1 MRRKSAL
8 TTAAAGLTLAMAL
21 AACAGTPTQTPGQGQ
36 SATASTGAPAG
47 GGADTADAAVGKIYN
62 PSDKKGGT
70 LKMANTADWDSLD
83 PGNTYYG
90 YSLNFARL
98 YGRALLMFKAAPG
111 ADGNT
116 LVPDLAESV
125 GKSSDDAKT
134 WTYKLRKGVKFEDGT
149 EVTSKDVAYA
159 VARQFDKEIHPNG
172 PTYLNALLDWPKGYK
187 GAYKSKDADFSSAV
201 ETPDDQTIIFHLKEP
216 FGLFDYIMQMPM
228 TMPVPKD
235 KDTGTKYQEH
245 VISTGPYKFEK
256 NEIGKGFTLVRND
269 QWDPATDPNRPAL
282 PDRIE
287 VQTGVNADDVDN
299 RLISG
304 DVHIAVDGLGIG
316 NAALPKVLP
325 DPALKARTDNPV
337 QQRTWYTS
345 IIPDVAPLDNVEC
358 RRAIAFAADRNS
370 LYRAYGGET
379 GGVITTS
386 LIPPSMAGYKPID
399 LYKSE
404 GDKGDVEK
412 AKAALAKCGQPN
424 GFETNISYRTERTK
438 EKAAAESLQQSLAR
452 VGIKLTL
459 KPFPQDDYF
468 ALYAGKPS
476 YVKENKIGLAINGW
490 GSDYPDTYGFMQA
503 VTDSRDIRDA
513 GNYNLSVKIPEVDK
527 MIDQIKAEPD
537 AAKRADM
544 WSQIDHMV
552 IDQAVVM
559 PSVAS
564 KALYMRGKGL
574 TNLFISDSQQMY
586 DYVGV
591 GVQQ

>member
-1 MRRKSAL
+1 MRRKAL

-21 AACAGTPTQTPGQGQ
+21 AACAGSPTQTPGQGQ
-36 SATASTGAPAG
+36 TAPAATGAAG
-47 GGADTADAAVGKIYN
+47 AAEAADAAVGKIFN

-98 YGRALLMFKAAPG
+98 YGRALLMFKSAPG

-116 LVPDLAESV
+116 LVPDLAESL

-134 WTYKLRKGVKFEDGT
+134 WTYKLRSGIKFEDGT
-149 EVTSKDVAYA
+149 PVTSKDVAYS

-172 PTYLNALLDWPKGYK
+172 PTYLNALLDWPKDYK

-201 ETPDDQTIIFHLKEP
+201 ETPDDQTIVFHLKEP

-245 VISTGPYKFEK
+245 VVSTGPYKFEK

-269 QWDPATDPNRPAL
+269 QWDPASDPNRPAL
-282 PDRIE
+282 PDKIE
-287 VQTGVNADDVDN
+287 VQTGVNADDLDN

-304 DVHIAVDGLGIG
+304 DVQVAVDGLGIG

-345 IIPDVAPLDNVEC
+345 IIPDVAPLDNVDC
-358 RRAIAFAADRNS
+358 RRAIAFAADRSS
-370 LYRAYGGET
+370 LFRAYGGET
-379 GGVITTS
+379 GGILASAMIPSS
-386 LIPPSMAGYKPID
+386 LAGHKEID
-399 LYKSE
+399 LYKSPD
-404 GDKGDVEK
+404 DKGDVEK

-452 VGIKLTL
+452 VGIKVTL
-459 KPFPQDDYF
+459 KPYPQDDYF

-503 VTDSRDIRDA
+503 IMDSRDIRDA

-537 AAKRADM
+537 AAKRADL

-559 PSVAS
+559 PSVYG
-564 KALYMRGKGL
+564 KALYLRGKNL
-574 TNLFISDSQQMY
+574 TNVFISDSQQMY
-586 DYVGV
+586 DYVGL

>member
-1 MRRKSAL
+1 MATADLSDFLNPASNPKGCDTLRRKSAL

-21 AACAGTPTQTPGQGQ
+21 AACAGSPTQTPGQGQ
-36 SATASTGAPAG
+36 SAPAATGATAG
-47 GGADTADAAVGKIYN
+47 GTEVADAAVGKIYN

-111 ADGNT
+111 TDGNT

-125 GKSSDDAKT
+125 GKASDDAKT

-412 AKAALAKCGQPN
+412 AKAAPRQVRPAQRLRDQHRLPHRADQGEGRC
-424 GFETNISYRTERTK
+424 RV
-438 EKAAAESLQQSLAR
+438 AAA
-452 VGIKLTL
+452 V
-459 KPFPQDDYF
+459 
-468 ALYAGKPS
+468 AGPRRHQ
-476 YVKENKIGLAINGW
+476 A
-490 GSDYPDTYGFMQA
+490 DAQA
-503 VTDSRDIRDA
+503 VPA
-513 GNYNLSVKIPEVDK
+513 GRLLRPVRRQALLRQGEQDRPG
-527 MIDQIKAEPD
+527 DQ
-537 AAKRADM
+537 R
-544 WSQIDHMV
+544 
-552 IDQAVVM
+552 
-559 PSVAS
+559 
-564 KALYMRGKGL
+564 LGL
-574 TNLFISDSQQMY
+574 GLPRHLRLHAGHHRQP
-586 DYVGV
+586 GHP
-591 GVQQ
+591 